1 MADAARQ
8 LPDAR
13 PRKPPGP
20 AWRRAYNAVEH
31 NVTAPMVTVTG
42 SEVFAD
48 SLAVIARAR
57 ATYLRMIER
66 RSRQLLH
73 LWNLPAAS
81 DLRRLHEQVA
91 ALQRQIADLELRLRD
106 GDGSR

>member
-1 MADAARQ
+1 MSDAAQQ
-8 LPDAR
+8 LPAAR

-20 AWRRAYNAVEH
+20 AWRRAYNLVEH
-31 NVTAPMVTVTG
+31 NLSAPLVTVTG

-48 SLAVIARAR
+48 SLAVAARAR

-66 RSRQLLH
+66 RSRQVLH

-91 ALQRQIADLELRLRD
+91 ALQRQIADLELRLREVD
-106 GDGSR
+106 GNR